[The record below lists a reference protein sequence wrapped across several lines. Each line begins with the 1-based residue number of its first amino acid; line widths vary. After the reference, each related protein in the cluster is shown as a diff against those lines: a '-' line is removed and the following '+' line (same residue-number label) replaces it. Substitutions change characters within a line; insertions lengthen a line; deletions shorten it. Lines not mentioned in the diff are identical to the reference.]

1 MIIAV
6 ANITDDIDWDLI
18 YANNFN
24 LLIDQLINSINCIL
38 IFEYK
43 CL

>member
-6 ANITDDIDWDLI
+6 ANITDDIDWDPI

-24 LLIDQLINSINCIL
+24 ALIDQLINCIL